1 MKNIKRTFLQC
12 LFWILVWI
20 TMSIGERD
28 LIRFLSNKSAI
39 LIFQVVLIILLNYIL
54 IPKFLYTKK
63 YTWFIVSSLLFL
75 ILFTAVGTGI
85 IEFGRR
91 DFDFHM
97 HPKGPSPFFI
107 HFLLLSLSSIA
118 TTTIELFLFL
128 REKEQALLRSKNENL
143 ITELKLLK
151 AQINPHFLF
160 NSLNNIYAFSAINTE
175 KTQLSISYLSNM
187 LRYVLYECEQPLVPI
202 KNEISYIED
211 YIRLY
216 KLKSSKNY
224 PISTS
229 FEIDDYGLKI
239 APMLLIPFIENAFKH
254 SNIEKIENTYIK
266 IAITSNENSINFTVE
281 NTFSEFK
288 TTKDTVGGIGIK
300 NVEKRLAILYAN
312 NHTFTLQKKDNVF
325 SVQLKLTSNV

>member
-1 MKNIKRTFLQC
+1 
-12 LFWILVWI
+12 
-20 TMSIGERD
+20 
-28 LIRFLSNKSAI
+28 
-39 LIFQVVLIILLNYIL
+39 
-54 IPKFLYTKK
+54 
-63 YTWFIVSSLLFL
+63 
-75 ILFTAVGTGI
+75 
-85 IEFGRR
+85 
-91 DFDFHM
+91 M